1 MRRVYFLLPTAQCA
15 RSIVGELLSLRIEWR
30 HIHCLA
36 NHDVWRDDLPEATLV
51 QRSDLLP
58 SLARGTAVGSATG
71 MLMGLI
77 LLLVQPEGLPIGGG
91 IVVAITLF
99 GAAFG
104 AWVAT
109 MIGIDMPSTR
119 LKRFE
124 EGIEHGEL
132 LMMIDVPTDRVREIE
147 DAIRL
152 HHRDAH
158 LQGEDPTVPAFP

>member
-36 NHDVWRDDLPEATLV
+36 NHDVMRDGLPGATLL

-58 SLARGTAVGSATG
+58 SLARGTAVGFATG
-71 MLMGLI
+71 TLLG
-77 LLLVQPEGLPIGGG
+77 LLVLVFPPAGLPIGGG
-91 IVVAITLF
+91 VVVAITLF

-104 AWVAT
+104 AWVST
-109 MIGIDMPSTR
+109 MIGIDVPSTR

-124 EGIEHGEL
+124 DGIEHGEL
-132 LMMIDVPTDRVREIE
+132 LMMIDVPTDRVHEIE
-147 DAIRL
+147 DAIKLR
-152 HHRDAH
+152 HTEAH
-158 LQGEDPTVPAFP
+158 LQGEDPTIPAFP

>member
-1 MRRVYFLLPTAQCA
+1 MRRVYFLLPTTQCA
-15 RSIVGELLSLRIEWR
+15 QSIVGELLSLRIEWR

-36 NHDVWRDDLPEATLV
+36 NHDVMRDGLPEATLV

-58 SLARGTAVGSATG
+58 SLARGTAVGFGTG
-71 MLMGLI
+71 MLLG
-77 LLLVQPEGLPIGGG
+77 LLVLAFPPDGLRIGGG

-109 MIGIDMPSTR
+109 MIGVDVPSTR

-124 EGIEHGEL
+124 DGIEHGEL
-132 LMMIDVPTDRVREIE
+132 LMMIDVPTDRVHEIE
-147 DAIRL
+147 DAIKL
-152 HHRDAH
+152 HHTDAH
-158 LQGEDPTVPAFP
+158 LQGEDPTIPAFP